1 MQGNYPP
8 SLLHDG
14 GEGGEGGEGKG
25 GSALG
30 HEAEEGAARDGD
42 GDRDSDR
49 KRRGRREK
57 ERMQEEERLLRKG
70 RRGADARK
78 TDEEQA
84 HEFAYQWLHIRK
96 SSI

>member
-8 SLLHDG
+8 ALSHHG

-30 HEAEEGAARDGD
+30 HEAGEGAARDVD
-42 GDRDSDR
+42 GDKDIDR
-49 KRRGRREK
+49 ERRGRREK
-57 ERMQEEERLLRKG
+57 ERKKEERLLRKG
-70 RRGADARK
+70 RPGADARK
-78 TDEEQA
+78 TDEERA